1 MKHCP
6 LCSSQRIHQ
15 SKRKGMLERMLLAM
29 MFVRP
34 FRCERCDDR
43 FFRWSL
49 SDNPNAAREVT
60 TY

>member
-1 MKHCP
+1 
-6 LCSSQRIHQ
+6 
-15 SKRKGMLERMLLAM
+15 MLERMVLAM

-34 FRCERCDDR
+34 FRCERCDNR

-49 SDNPNAAREVT
+49 SHNPNASREAT

>member
-1 MKHCP
+1 
-6 LCSSQRIHQ
+6 
-15 SKRKGMLERMLLAM
+15 MLERMVLTI